1 MTNQPIEKTKD
12 GWQYVIPGTERIIP
26 KRSKRNSF
34 KVDIIDGHS
43 QYVIPG
49 AEQKS
54 IREMLVRKMSQP
66 ITVRKRQKSFVGTP
80 LFQ

>member
-12 GWQYVIPGTERIIP
+12 GWQYVIPGTERITP
-26 KRSKRNSF
+26 KPLKRKLFN
-34 KVDIIDGHS
+34 VDLVDGQS

-49 AEQKS
+49 AEQAS

-66 ITVRKRQKSFVGTP
+66 MTIRKRQKSLVGTP